1 LLFTFGFTKAQQ
13 LNCIVTVDPE
23 TERNQSTSFKTL
35 QTSIS
40 EFVNKTDWTGKSKT
54 KINCSMYI
62 TVSANSSDQFTA
74 TIQVQSSR
82 PILIRR
88 IRLLY

>member
-1 LLFTFGFTKAQQ
+1 MKKIIIFCSFYFWIYKGTTIELHCNSGF
-13 LNCIVTVDPE
+13 PE

-40 EFVNKTDWTGKSKT
+40 EFVNKTDWTGQAVKQNE

-62 TVSANSSDQFTA
+62 TVSAK
-74 TIQVQSSR
+74 
-82 PILIRR
+82 
-88 IRLLY
+88 